1 MMQFT
6 RRERLLGLGLT
17 AAIAVWGLYTLAI
30 KPTRARIRTLQRVIP
45 EKQTELRQ
53 LRAKSAEYLTLQKK
67 SQELQAKLASQSP
80 DFQLLPFLEAVI
92 ERHKLTSHVVTM
104 QPPQAGYS
112 QVVVTLELQDI
123 PYRQLVGFLVA
134 VESSEAVLQVGSLHV
149 RQDATNELLVDATV
163 GIYSPRPARQTSDAQ
178 LAQNRQSDSLP

>member
-17 AAIAVWGLYTLAI
+17 AAIAVWGLYALAV

-45 EKQTELRQ
+45 EKQAELRQ
-53 LRAKSAEYLTLQKK
+53 LQAKSAEYLALQKK
-67 SQELQAKLASQSP
+67 SQELRTKLASQGH
-80 DFQLLPFLEAVI
+80 DFQLLPFLETVI

-112 QVVVTLELQDI
+112 EVVVTLELQDI
-123 PYRQLVGFLVA
+123 SYRQLVDFLIA
-134 VESSEAVLQVGSLHV
+134 VESSDAIIQVGNLHI
-149 RQDATNELLVDATV
+149 RTDATNESLVDATV
-163 GIYSPRPARQTSDAQ
+163 GIYSPRPTRHASGAQ
-178 LAQNRQSDSLP
+178 LAQN